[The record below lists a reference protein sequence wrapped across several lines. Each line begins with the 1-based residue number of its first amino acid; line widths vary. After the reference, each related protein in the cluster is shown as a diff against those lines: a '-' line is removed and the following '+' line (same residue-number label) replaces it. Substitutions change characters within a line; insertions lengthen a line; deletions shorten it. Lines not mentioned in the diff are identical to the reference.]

1 MPPSRSVPTRPRA
14 TRAPAGREARHTLL
28 VVAAICV
35 GLGVAGGLGGWWL
48 GWFGRA
54 EDPRVVEIG
63 TMMRGLLER
72 ERQRQGPANFLTA
85 LDRMSGIVALGLK
98 VNALPEPLR
107 PRIMPLA
114 WGVMMDHLDDRMDAY
129 FALRSSA
136 ERSKFIDGEL
146 AQMDFMR
153 KAFESRGGDGG
164 RGGDRA
170 AGGGDRGGG
179 RGTARAPGGPGGG
192 PGGGGEQR
200 WTKWVLDRSTPEQR
214 ARITEYMAA
223 FERRLAE
230 TGRKL

>member
-1 MPPSRSVPTRPRA
+1 MGHPRHAPVRSRYPRESA
-14 TRAPAGREARHTLL
+14 ERRGRFPLRA
-28 VVAAICV
+28 VAAICV
-35 GLGVAGGLGGWWL
+35 GLCVAGGLGGWWL
-48 GWFGRA
+48 GWFGRG
-54 EDPRVVEIG
+54 EDPRVVDIG
-63 TMMRGLLER
+63 TMMRDLLEK
-72 ERQRQGPANFLTA
+72 ERQRQGPANLLTA
-85 LDRMSGIVALGLK
+85 LDRMSGIMALGLK
-98 VNALPEPLR
+98 VNALPESLR

-153 KAFESRGGDGG
+153 KAFESRGADGA
-164 RGGDRA
+164 RGGDRTA
-170 AGGGDRGGG
+170 VGGTRGGG
-179 RGTARAPGGPGGG
+179 RRAAREPGGPGGG

-230 TGRKL
+230 TGKKL